1 MPLVTGPSSAIQ
13 PVQLPDMVGD
23 YAKLAM
29 LKNQLQEAPLRQ
41 QALQQQVQAGQQSLQ
56 SGQLSLQKEQQDQQD
71 QQSFRAAMQDPSLH
85 GKTIGDIADV
95 LAQKGAI
102 SQGSWVAAKK
112 ADTEQR
118 KALSELDE
126 KTLANRKAAHD
137 ATQELFGNVMNMP
150 DDQLAA
156 NWPQIAQQYD
166 SIPGNQKIPLNPQQP
181 MSKQQLSQFGPM
193 LSMGNSYFDQELAR
207 RKAQTDQKTAEATLA
222 EKQAT
227 AQFYQQNGGAPGV
240 PTEATQQ
247 ADWLKKNPGKG
258 PSDYKLWTMRNSP
271 TAVVM
276 NNQLGGAQNSDA
288 LDFAADNYRKT
299 GSLPAGFARSP
310 QTTAAIIQ
318 RAAALDQQA
327 GGGGVAENK
336 ALLHANTNSLTS
348 LQKNYDQ
355 VSAFEQT
362 AIKNMDLLQSTAKN
376 IPDLNSRFANVPVR
390 MLNSKMLG
398 TEQMAAFN
406 TALNTAQTE
415 AAKVLNSSSASGVLS
430 DSARHELQQIIDG
443 NMPYKSIVA
452 SLNTLKQDMHNRNDS
467 YQQQI
472 SDIQGRI
479 KNAGGGNT
487 PAPAAAPA
495 GGNSDP
501 FSQFGGFKH

>member
-227 AQFYQQNGGAPGV
+227 AQFYQAEWRCARRANG
-240 PTEATQQ
+240 
-247 ADWLKKNPGKG
+247 
-258 PSDYKLWTMRNSP
+258 SHC
-271 TAVVM
+271 
-276 NNQLGGAQNSDA
+276 
-288 LDFAADNYRKT
+288 
-299 GSLPAGFARSP
+299 
-310 QTTAAIIQ
+310 I
-318 RAAALDQQA
+318 
-327 GGGGVAENK
+327 
-336 ALLHANTNSLTS
+336 
-348 LQKNYDQ
+348 
-355 VSAFEQT
+355 
-362 AIKNMDLLQSTAKN
+362 
-376 IPDLNSRFANVPVR
+376 
-390 MLNSKMLG
+390 
-398 TEQMAAFN
+398 
-406 TALNTAQTE
+406 E
-415 AAKVLNSSSASGVLS
+415 AACHG
-430 DSARHELQQIIDG
+430 
-443 NMPYKSIVA
+443 
-452 SLNTLKQDMHNRNDS
+452 
-467 YQQQI
+467 
-472 SDIQGRI
+472 
-479 KNAGGGNT
+479 
-487 PAPAAAPA
+487 
-495 GGNSDP
+495 
-501 FSQFGGFKH
+501 